1 MMNQQC
7 LPKSVLMPL
16 GPGALSKGRDLT
28 IESISSFVKGVTKT
42 VKSGGAAN
50 CEARS

>member
-1 MMNQQC
+1 MNQQC

-16 GPGALSKGRDLT
+16 GPGALFEGRDLT
-28 IESISSFVKGVTKT
+28 IESISSFVKGATKIA
-42 VKSGGAAN
+42 KSGGARK